1 MTQIV
6 SGCCCRLDAD
16 IVRGTVFAA
25 DLLRRPRM
33 DDEPEVSELE
43 RVAEWRQRKVDAK
56 TSDAQSAKAARQLQK
71 LANDLRAAPNAK
83 LLEEYRCVCNWLS
96 ESDGISDF
104 VLRAQDYRE
113 MIGFGEWAETGDDYL
128 RALIGLAQETF
139 GMG

>member
-1 MTQIV
+1 MPV
-6 SGCCCRLDAD
+6 
-16 IVRGTVFAA
+16 
-25 DLLRRPRM
+25 
-33 DDEPEVSELE
+33 DDDFSEAIELE
-43 RVAEWRQRKVDAK
+43 RVAEWRLRKADAK
-56 TSDAQSAKAARQLQK
+56 PSDQQSVKAARQLQK
-71 LANDLRAAPNAK
+71 LADDLRRGPDAK

-128 RALIGLAQETF
+128 RALIGMAQETF

>member
-1 MTQIV
+1 
-6 SGCCCRLDAD
+6 
-16 IVRGTVFAA
+16 
-25 DLLRRPRM
+25 M
-33 DDEPEVSELE
+33 DDELPEVSELE

-56 TSDAQSAKAARQLQK
+56 PADAQSAKAARQLQK
-71 LANDLRAAPNAK
+71 LADDLRASPNPK

-113 MIGFGEWAETGDDYL
+113 LIGFGEWAQTGDDYL